1 MKNRPVVVGSVV
13 ACALIL
19 IGSGI
24 APAAGHQ
31 SWFMEV
37 VPGLALL
44 VGLLALTK
52 RLPFSNLVWVNT
64 AVHMAILAYGGF
76 YTYAE
81 TPLGNWAK
89 EAFDLSRNHYDRI
102 GHLALGFFPAFIARE
117 VLLAVTPLKRGFWL
131 AFIVVNI
138 CNSIGAFWELIEWW
152 TTLVV
157 AGDVG
162 VAFLGSQGDIWDAQ
176 WDMFLV
182 MLGAIAMVV
191 ACGGLHDKSMAALP
205 HTTSQK
211 AATT

>member
-1 MKNRPVVVGSVV
+1 MSLFQGRKAPLVAIAVCAVIIVGT
-13 ACALIL
+13 AID
-19 IGSGI
+19 
-24 APAAGHQ
+24 PAAGRFN
-31 SWFMEV
+31 WFLEV
-37 VPGLALL
+37 VPGLAL
-44 VGLLALTK
+44 VVVLAALQK
-52 RLPFSNLVWVNT
+52 KMPLSSLVWINT
-64 AVHMAILAYGGF
+64 AIHVAILAYGGF

-102 GHLALGFFPAFIARE
+102 GHFALGFFPAFITRE

-138 CNSIGAFWELIEWW
+138 GNSIGAFYELIEWW
-152 TTLVV
+152 TTLGV

-182 MLGAIAMVV
+182 LVGAVV
-191 ACGGLHDKSMAALP
+191 AVVAFSGVHDSSIKKLQALR
-205 HTTSQK
+205 
-211 AATT
+211 